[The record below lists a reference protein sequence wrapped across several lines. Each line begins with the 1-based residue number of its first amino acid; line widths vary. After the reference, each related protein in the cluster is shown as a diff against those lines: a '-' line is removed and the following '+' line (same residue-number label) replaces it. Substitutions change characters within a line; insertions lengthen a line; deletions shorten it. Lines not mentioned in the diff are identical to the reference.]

1 VLVRQ
6 GGFTREEFVEE
17 LAGRYILPDLH
28 ATLQSLLGLLSR
40 KGVINENDT
49 REIMGL
55 MQ

>member
-1 VLVRQ
+1 MRQ